1 MTNLRLI
8 YSRPKRR
15 LISARSL
22 VLLLLLVP
30 VTVTV
35 FFAIQLHSLD
45 VSHSSESVKD
55 YVHSSISDNN
65 HITNGKKLPTT
76 TANNITNNNHITYGK
91 GDPERE
97 PILKILKQAGY
108 DLEDKKLFTEQI
120 MASLPKWSEI
130 TSFYGPPRILGLE
143 TCQAFREQVD
153 AVDRVAAIAGF
164 FNSGTN
170 VLYYI
175 LRANCR
181 GVKSIE
187 WQVPW

>member
-1 MTNLRLI
+1 MTRSHII
-8 YSRPKRR
+8 YSRPKRWR
-15 LISARSL
+15 ISARSL

-35 FFAIQLHSLD
+35 FFAIQLHSPH
-45 VSHSSESVKD
+45 VSHSSGSVED
-55 YVHSSISDNN
+55 YVRSSSGDNN
-65 HITNGKKLPTT
+65 HITNRKV
-76 TANNITNNNHITYGK
+76 
-91 GDPERE
+91 DPERE

-108 DLEDKKLFTEQI
+108 DLEDKKLFTDQI

-130 TSFYGPPRILGLE
+130 TSFYGPPRIIGLE

-153 AVDRVAAIAGF
+153 AIDRVAAIAGF

-170 VLYYI
+170 VLYFI
-175 LRANCR
+175 LSDNCR
-181 GVKSIE
+181 GKGIE